1 MEFEGGRDCSLIAC
15 AAFETPG
22 YTVVA
27 AARQVHCAVLKRFV
41 DMKWVAGVAAL
52 KRSSAFE
59 FRELLLEVGRAVDR
73 GSQTFV

>member
-1 MEFEGGRDCSLIAC
+1 
-15 AAFETPG
+15 
-22 YTVVA
+22 
-27 AARQVHCAVLKRFV
+27 
-41 DMKWVAGVAAL
+41 MKWVAGVAAL